1 MFDIK
6 IFGGT
11 VVDGSGKEKFLGDIG
26 IIGDRIT
33 SIGDLSES
41 GGHQEIDATGLA
53 VLPGFIDTHSHADGV
68 LLKEPQGIHSIRQ
81 GVTSEILTQDGMGW
95 APLDPISYQGHA
107 RYLAGILGDPPLDLD
122 MSSISAL
129 RGHYDR
135 KTGPNVA
142 VLVPHG
148 PVRLSV
154 LGFTDA
160 PMQGENLVKAQKIIR
175 KGLDEG
181 AVGLSTGLSYYPQS
195 YSDTE
200 ELLGLCEPLKDL
212 SRVYVTHVRNHNNER
227 AKYGSGIDEA
237 LAIARIAEVKVHISH
252 FMTRPTSAGQVK
264 ELMAPI
270 DEAKSMG
277 ADVTLEC
284 YPYAANATIPG
295 YFLRGEFHEGGI
307 ESLLQRLGQDDNRAK
322 MIDSLHTLF
331 PGALGQAAFT
341 RMISEKNRSL
351 TGFSFADVA
360 SERKLSIEEMIIEVM
375 LEEQLACGFRAIP
388 PSSVSVTRQIES
400 DVIELLGRDDYML
413 GSDGIP
419 LLDGEGLPHPRAY
432 GSFARVI
439 GPLRRRHKVPI
450 EELTH
455 RLTSLP
461 AERFG
466 LTDRGILQEGAFA
479 DIVVLDDERVH
490 DLASFEDPVNG
501 PTGIEY
507 VLVNGTLAV
516 NQGILTG
523 DLAGRAIP

>member
-6 IFGGT
+6 ICGGT
-11 VVDGSGKEKFLGDIG
+11 IVDGSGKEKFLGDIG
-26 IIGDRIT
+26 IVGDRIV
-33 SIGDLSES
+33 SVGDLN
-41 GGHQEIDATGLA
+41 GTNGHQEIDATGLA

-95 APLDPISYQGHA
+95 APLDPAAYKDHA

-129 RGHYDR
+129 RGHYDG

-148 PVRLSV
+148 PVRLNV

-160 PMQGENLVKAQKIIR
+160 PLRGDDLVKAQAIVR

-195 YSDTE
+195 YSDTQ
-200 ELLGLCEPLKDL
+200 ELLGLCEPIKDL
-212 SRVYVTHVRNHNNER
+212 DRVYVTHVRNHNDER
-227 AKYGSGIDEA
+227 AEYGSGIDEA
-237 LAIARIAEVKVHISH
+237 LAIARIGDIKVHISH
-252 FMTRPTSAGQVK
+252 FMTRPASAGQVD

-270 DEAKSMG
+270 DKAKNMG

-307 ESLLQRLGQDDNRAK
+307 DALLQRLQQGENREK
-322 MIDSLHTLF
+322 LIDSLRTLF

-341 RMISEKNRSL
+341 RMISERNRSL

-360 SERKLSIEEMIIEVM
+360 SDRALSIEEMIIEVM
-375 LEEQLACGFRAIP
+375 VEEQLACGFRAIP

-400 DVIELLGRDDYML
+400 DVIKLLARDDYML

-439 GPLRRRHKVPI
+439 GPLRRRHNVPI
-450 EELTH
+450 EELTY
-455 RLTSLP
+455 RLTALP

-466 LTDRGILQEGAFA
+466 LTDRGMLREGNFA
-479 DIVVLDDERVH
+479 DIVVLDDAKVH

-507 VLVNGTLAV
+507 VLVNGTPAV

>member
-11 VVDGSGKEKFLGDIG
+11 IVDGSGKERFLGDVG
-26 IIGDRIT
+26 IVGDRIVGV
-33 SIGDLSES
+33 GDLNDTN
-41 GGHQEIDATGLA
+41 GHQEIDATGLV

-95 APLDPISYQGHA
+95 APLDPAAYKDHA

-148 PVRLSV
+148 PVRLNV

-160 PMQGENLVKAQKIIR
+160 PLRGDDLVKAQAIVR

-195 YSDTE
+195 YSDTQ
-200 ELLGLCEPLKDL
+200 ELLGLCEPIKDL
-212 SRVYVTHVRNHNNER
+212 DRVYVTHVRNHNDER
-227 AKYGSGIDEA
+227 AEYGSGIDEA
-237 LAIARIAEVKVHISH
+237 LAIARIGDIKVHISH
-252 FMTRPTSAGQVK
+252 FMTRPASAGQVD

-270 DEAKSMG
+270 DKAKKMG

-307 ESLLQRLGQDDNRAK
+307 DALLQRLQQGDNREK
-322 MIDSLHTLF
+322 LIDSLRTLF

-341 RMISEKNRSL
+341 RMISERNRSL

-360 SERKLSIEEMIIEVM
+360 SDRALSIEEMIIEVM

-400 DVIELLGRDDYML
+400 DVIKLLARDDYML

-439 GPLRRRHKVPI
+439 GPLRRRHNVPI
-450 EELTH
+450 EELTC
-455 RLTSLP
+455 RLTALP

-466 LTDRGILQEGAFA
+466 LTDRGVLREGNFA
-479 DIVVLDDERVH
+479 DIVVLDDAKVH

-501 PTGIEY
+501 PMGIEY
-507 VLVNGTLAV
+507 VLVNGTPAV

>member
-11 VVDGSGKEKFLGDIG
+11 IVDGSGKEKFLGDVG
-26 IIGDRIT
+26 VVGDRIV
-33 SIGDLSES
+33 SVGDLSS
-41 GGHQEIDATGLA
+41 TNGHQEIDATGLV

-95 APLDPISYQGHA
+95 APLDPAAYKDHA

-148 PVRLSV
+148 PVRLNV

-160 PMQGENLVKAQKIIR
+160 PLRGDDLVKAQVIVR

-195 YSDTE
+195 YSDTQ
-200 ELLGLCEPLKDL
+200 ELLGLCEPIKDL
-212 SRVYVTHVRNHNNER
+212 DRVYVTHVRNHNDER
-227 AKYGSGIDEA
+227 AEYGSGIDEA
-237 LAIARIAEVKVHISH
+237 LAIARIRDIKVHISH
-252 FMTRPTSAGQVK
+252 FMTRPASAGRVD

-270 DEAKSMG
+270 DKAKRMG

-307 ESLLQRLGQDDNRAK
+307 DALLQRLQQGVNREK
-322 MIDSLHTLF
+322 LIDSLRTLF

-341 RMISEKNRSL
+341 RMISERNRSL

-360 SERKLSIEEMIIEVM
+360 SDRALSIEEMIIEVM
-375 LEEQLACGFRAIP
+375 VEEQLACGFRAIP

-400 DVIELLGRDDYML
+400 DVIKLLARDDYML

-439 GPLRRRHKVPI
+439 GPLRRRHNVPI
-450 EELTH
+450 EELTY
-455 RLTSLP
+455 RLTALP
-461 AERFG
+461 ADRFG
-466 LTDRGILQEGAFA
+466 LTDRGVLREGNFA
-479 DIVVLDDERVH
+479 DIVVLDDAKVH

-507 VLVNGTLAV
+507 VLVNGTPAV

>member
-6 IFGGT
+6 ICGGT
-11 VVDGSGKEKFLGDIG
+11 IVDGSGKEKFLGDIG
-26 IIGDRIT
+26 IVGDRIV
-33 SIGDLSES
+33 SVGDLS
-41 GGHQEIDATGLA
+41 GTNGHQEIDATDLV

-95 APLDPISYQGHA
+95 APLNPAAFKDHA

-129 RGHYDR
+129 RGHYDG

-148 PVRLSV
+148 PVRLNV

-160 PMQGENLVKAQKIIR
+160 PLRGDDLVKAQAIVR

-195 YSDTE
+195 YSDTQ
-200 ELLGLCEPLKDL
+200 ELLGLCEPIKDL
-212 SRVYVTHVRNHNNER
+212 DRVYVTHVRNHNDER
-227 AKYGSGIDEA
+227 AEYGSGIDEA
-237 LAIARIAEVKVHISH
+237 LAIARIRDIKVHISH
-252 FMTRPTSAGQVK
+252 FMTRPASAGQVD

-270 DEAKSMG
+270 DKAKKMG

-307 ESLLQRLGQDDNRAK
+307 DALLQRLQQGENREK
-322 MIDSLHTLF
+322 LIDSLRTLF

-341 RMISEKNRSL
+341 RMISTRNRAL

-360 SERKLSIEEMIIEVM
+360 SDRTLSIEEMIIEVM
-375 LEEQLACGFRAIP
+375 VEEQLACGFRAIP

-400 DVIELLGRDDYML
+400 DVIKLLARDDYML

-439 GPLRRRHKVPI
+439 GPLRRRYEVPI
-450 EELTH
+450 EELTY
-455 RLTSLP
+455 RLTALP

-466 LTDRGILQEGAFA
+466 LTDRGMLREGNFA
-479 DIVVLDDERVH
+479 DIVVLDDAKVH

-507 VLVNGTLAV
+507 VLVNGTPAV

>member
-6 IFGGT
+6 ISGGT
-11 VVDGSGKEKFLGDIG
+11 IVDGSGQEQFLGDIG
-26 IIGDRIT
+26 VIGDRIA
-33 SIGDLSES
+33 SIGDLSDAS
-41 GGHQEIDATGLA
+41 AHQKIDATGLS

-68 LLKEPQGIHSIRQ
+68 LLKEPQGLHSIRQ

-95 APLDPISYQGHA
+95 APLDSANYRSHA

-160 PMQGENLVKAQKIIR
+160 PLRGDNLLKAQNIVR
-175 KGLDEG
+175 RGLDEG

-195 YSDTE
+195 YSDTD
-200 ELLGLCEPLKDL
+200 ELLGLCEPVQALNK
-212 SRVYVTHVRNHNNER
+212 VYVTHVRNHNNER

-237 LAIARIAEVKVHISH
+237 LAIARIADVKVHISH

-264 ELMAPI
+264 ELMTPI
-270 DEAKSMG
+270 DEAKLTG

-307 ESLLQRLGQDDNRAK
+307 DALLQRLRKSENREDLV
-322 MIDSLHTLF
+322 DSLNTLF
-331 PGALGQAAFT
+331 PGALSNAAFT
-341 RMISEKNRSL
+341 RMVSDKNSKL
-351 TGFSFADVA
+351 TGFSFSDVA
-360 SERKLSIEEMIIEVM
+360 SDRNLSIEEMIIEIM

-388 PSSVSVTRQIES
+388 PSSVSVTRQVES
-400 DVIELLGRDDYML
+400 DVIELLARDDYML

-419 LLDGEGLPHPRAY
+419 LLEGEGLPHPRAY
-432 GSFARVI
+432 GAFARVI

-455 RLTSLP
+455 RLTALP
-461 AERFG
+461 AQRFG
-466 LTDRGILQEGAFA
+466 LTDRGVLQEGAFA
-479 DIVVLDDERVH
+479 DIVVLDDDKVH
-490 DLASFEDPVNG
+490 DLASFEDPFIG

-507 VLVNGTLAV
+507 VLVNGTPAV
-516 NQGILTG
+516 NHGMLTG

>member
-11 VVDGSGKEKFLGDIG
+11 IVDGSGKERFLGDVG
-26 IIGDRIT
+26 IVGDRIVGV
-33 SIGDLSES
+33 GDLNDTN
-41 GGHQEIDATGLA
+41 GYQEIDATGLV

-95 APLDPISYQGHA
+95 APLDPAAYKDHA

-148 PVRLSV
+148 PVRLNV

-160 PMQGENLVKAQKIIR
+160 PLRGDDLVKAQAIVR

-195 YSDTE
+195 YSDTQ
-200 ELLGLCEPLKDL
+200 ELLGLCEPIKDL
-212 SRVYVTHVRNHNNER
+212 DRVYVTHVRNHNDER
-227 AKYGSGIDEA
+227 AEYGSGIDEA
-237 LAIARIAEVKVHISH
+237 LAIARIGDIKVHISH
-252 FMTRPTSAGQVK
+252 FMTRPASAGQVD

-270 DEAKSMG
+270 DKAKKMG

-307 ESLLQRLGQDDNRAK
+307 DALLQRLQQGDNREK
-322 MIDSLHTLF
+322 LIDSLRTLF

-341 RMISEKNRSL
+341 RMISERNRSL

-360 SERKLSIEEMIIEVM
+360 SDRALSIEEMIIEVM

-400 DVIELLGRDDYML
+400 DVIKLLARDDYML

-439 GPLRRRHKVPI
+439 GPLRRRHNVPI
-450 EELTH
+450 EELTC
-455 RLTSLP
+455 RLTALP

-466 LTDRGILQEGAFA
+466 LTDRGVLREGNFA
-479 DIVVLDDERVH
+479 DIVVLDDAKVH

-501 PTGIEY
+501 PMGIEY
-507 VLVNGTLAV
+507 VLVNGTPAV